1 MKTGNVVRLSK
12 GHLVIITNVNK
23 DTTQWVSFSS
33 SNMSGVT
40 RNKSYNRTEKCYE
53 CSDVEVD
60 YHGTILKYTDK
71 ECELCKGEASYKETI
86 DGMDKAKV
94 MANCVK
100 DFIISRTMKN
110 FEF

>member
-33 SNMSGVT
+33 SNSSGVT
-40 RNKSYNRTEKCYE
+40 RNKSYNRTETCYE
-53 CSDVEVD
+53 CRDVEV
-60 YHGTILKYTDK
+60 DK
-71 ECELCKGEASYKETI
+71 ECELCKGKVSYKENI

-94 MANCVK
+94 ISNCVK